1 MLWPS
6 FAAMAV
12 CIGAKRVRLGAQVGR
27 LFDAAKRYMALR
39 PRGSQ
44 PALRPF
50 FESRGEGDAAA
61 ASDSGGAS
69 FLGQVTLEC
78 IVTSSVVR
86 M

>member
-1 MLWPS
+1 MFWPS
-6 FAAMAV
+6 FAALAV
-12 CIGAKRVRLGAQVGR
+12 CKGVKRVRVGGQVGR

-39 PRGSQ
+39 PRGAQ

-78 IVTSSVVR
+78 NVTSSV
-86 M
+86 MLM